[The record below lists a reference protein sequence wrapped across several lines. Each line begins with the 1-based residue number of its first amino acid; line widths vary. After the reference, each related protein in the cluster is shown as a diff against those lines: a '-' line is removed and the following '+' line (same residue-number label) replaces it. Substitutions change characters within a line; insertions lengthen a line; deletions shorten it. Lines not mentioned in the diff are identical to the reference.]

1 LESIQAENDILVAK
15 HSKHAL
21 ELQEELINLPSTA
34 DVSKKQLLVMCVS
47 LYIVYM
53 LHCVS
58 KTAPTLACYNFSVN

>member
-34 DVSKKQLLVMCVS
+34 DVSKKQLLEM
-47 LYIVYM
+47 LLEILYM

-58 KTAPTLACYNFSVN
+58 KTAPTLACYNFNVN

>member
-34 DVSKKQLLVMCVS
+34 DVSKKQLLEM
-47 LYIVYM
+47 LLEILYM